1 MGENVISLVNLEKRF
16 GERLILEDVTLG
28 FERGQ
33 HIGLIGANGAGKST
47 LMKIIASMEPVDGG
61 EVVLRNSVTLHFLHQ
76 DPPLAERET
85 ARAIL
90 QQRFSPLIE
99 AIEAYEQAV
108 MDMDEG
114 AEELLARIETLGGWD
129 WQHRLDRAASDA
141 GIQNLDQVVGTMS
154 GGQRKRVALAEMI
167 LSGADVLLLDE
178 PTNHLDPDTIDWL
191 EGWLRSYEGTV
202 ILVTH
207 DRYFL
212 DLVVTH
218 MVELREGRL
227 RTYPG
232 NYTDYL
238 ARRTEEDDIRS
249 RTRKRRLQVLK
260 AELEWARRSP
270 KARTTKQKARLG
282 RIDDQQA
289 EVRKLRAEDEM
300 EGFSFGTPPRLG
312 KTILELVSVT
322 KTYDGLPTLIDR
334 FSLIVRRGER
344 LGVIG
349 PNGCGKTTLL
359 KLIADTLEPDSGTVT
374 RGANTKIAWFDQN
387 RAFLDQ
393 NATVRATVTPDGGD
407 YVFMGDQKIHVVG
420 WLQRFSF
427 PTQTHNMKVGSLS
440 GGEQNRLA
448 ICRFLLTD
456 ANVLLLDEPTNDLD
470 IMTMN
475 LLEAALVEFQGC
487 VLVVS
492 HDRYF
497 LDKVSTG
504 IIAFEPDPTG
514 ETTGRVST
522 IQGDWTHYQRIR
534 LKELEEEKQ
543 RAKEAREAARKAK
556 AKEPK
561 PAPVKR
567 GLSYHEKREFE
578 GIEPAI
584 EAAETQVAELEA
596 QLADPTLWTER
607 HEEARELDT
616 ALQAARAEVE
626 RLYARW
632 EELSEIAG

>member
-1 MGENVISLVNLEKRF
+1 LGENVISLVGLEKRF
-16 GERLILEDVTLG
+16 GERIILDDVTLG

-47 LMKIIASMEPVDGG
+47 LMKMIAAMEPVDGG
-61 EVVLRNSVTLHFLHQ
+61 EVVLRNSVQLHFLHQ
-76 DPPLAERET
+76 DPPLPDAET
-85 ARAIL
+85 ARTVL
-90 QQRFSPLIE
+90 CERFAPLVE
-99 AIEAYEQAV
+99 AIAAYEQAV
-108 MDMDEG
+108 MDMDDS
-114 AEELLARIETLGGWD
+114 AESLLERIESLGGWD
-129 WQHRLDRAASDA
+129 WQHRLDRAASA
-141 GIQNLDQVVGTMS
+141 VGLENLDQVIGTMS
-154 GGQRKRVALAEMI
+154 GGQKKRVALAQMV

-191 EGWLRSYEGTV
+191 EGWLKDCEGTV

-212 DLVVTH
+212 DRVVTH
-218 MVELREGRL
+218 MVELREGKL

-232 NYTDYL
+232 NYTEYL
-238 ARRTEEDDIRS
+238 VRRTEEDDLRA

-270 KARTTKQKARLG
+270 KARTTKQKARLS
-282 RIDDQQA
+282 RIDDQQD
-289 EVRKLRAEDEM
+289 EVRRLRAEDEM
-300 EGFSFGTPPRLG
+300 EGFRFGTPPRLG

-359 KLIADTLEPDSGTVT
+359 KLIADMLEPDGGTVT
-374 RGANTKIAWFDQN
+374 RGSNTKIAWFDQN
-387 RAFLDQ
+387 RAFLDP
-393 NATVRATVTPDGGD
+393 NETVRATVTPDGGD
-407 YVFMGDQKIHVVG
+407 YVFMGDQKMHVVG

-427 PTQTHNMKVGSLS
+427 PTQMHNMKVSSLS

-475 LLEAALVEFQGC
+475 LLEAALVEFKGC

-514 ETTGRVST
+514 ETTGRVTT

-543 RAKEAREAARKAK
+543 RAKEAREAERKARAAAPK
-556 AKEPK
+556 A
-561 PAPVKR
+561 APVKR
-567 GLSYHEKREFE
+567 GLSYREKQEFE

-584 EAAETQVAELEA
+584 EAAEGQVAEFET
-596 QLADPTLWTER
+596 QLNDPSIWSER
-607 HEEARELDT
+607 HEEALEIDAKLK
-616 ALQAARAEVE
+616 AAQGEVE

-632 EELSEIAG
+632 EELSERA

>member
-1 MGENVISLVNLEKRF
+1 MGENVISLVGLDKRF
-16 GERLILEDVTLG
+16 GERLILDDVTLG

-47 LMKIIASMEPVDGG
+47 LMKIIASLEPADGG
-61 EVVLRNSVTLHFLHQ
+61 EVVLRNTVKLHFLHQ
-76 DPPLAERET
+76 DPPLADTAT
-85 ARAIL
+85 AREVL
-90 QQRFSPLIE
+90 QARFLPLID
-99 AIEAYEQAV
+99 AIAAYEQAV
-108 MDMDEG
+108 MDMDDA
-114 AEELLARIETLGGWD
+114 AEVLLERIESLGGWD
-129 WQHRLDRAASDA
+129 WQHRLDRAASSVGLVDV
-141 GIQNLDQVVGTMS
+141 DQVIGTMS
-154 GGQRKRVALAEMI
+154 GGQKKRVALAEMV
-167 LSGADVLLLDE
+167 LSGADILLLDE

-191 EGWLRSYEGTV
+191 EDWLQHCDGTV

-212 DLVVTH
+212 DRVVTH

-232 NYTDYL
+232 NYTEYL
-238 ARRTEEDDIRS
+238 VRRTEEDDLRA

-270 KARTTKQKARLG
+270 KARTTKQKARLS
-282 RIDDQQA
+282 RIDDQQS
-289 EVRKLRAEDEM
+289 EVRRLRAEDEM
-300 EGFSFGTPPRLG
+300 EGFRFGTPPRLG

-322 KTYDGLPTLIDR
+322 KTYGGLPTLIDR

-374 RGANTKIAWFDQN
+374 RGTNTKIAWFDQN
-387 RAFLDQ
+387 RAFLDP
-393 NATVRATVTPDGGD
+393 NETVRATVTPEGGD

-514 ETTGRVST
+514 ETTGRVT
-522 IQGDWTHYQRIR
+522 TVQGDWTHYQRIR
-534 LKELEEEKQ
+534 LKELEAEKQ
-543 RAKEAREAARKAK
+543 RAKDAREAERKAR
-556 AKEPK
+556 AAAPK
-561 PAPVKR
+561 PTPVKR
-567 GLSYHEKREFE
+567 GLSYREKQEFD
-578 GIEPAI
+578 GIEAAI
-584 EAAETQVAELEA
+584 EAAEAQV
-596 QLADPTLWTER
+596 
-607 HEEARELDT
+607 
-616 ALQAARAEVE
+616 
-626 RLYARW
+626 
-632 EELSEIAG
+632 